1 MTKRRKLTAEE
12 VAKVRKYAEAD
23 AKSKFPDMTVSVT
36 VDDELDDDGKAN
48 WNIVGFKE
56 TITNIK

>member
-12 VAKVRKYAEAD
+12 VAKVRKYAEAG

-36 VDDELDDDGKAN
+36 VDDGLDDGKAN